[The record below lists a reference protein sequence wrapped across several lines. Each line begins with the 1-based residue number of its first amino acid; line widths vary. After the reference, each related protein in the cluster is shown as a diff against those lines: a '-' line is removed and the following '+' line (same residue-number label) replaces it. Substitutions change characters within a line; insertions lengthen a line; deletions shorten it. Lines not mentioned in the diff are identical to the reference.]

1 MGSFKHKI
9 NNNKKKKQE
18 SAAVNEL
25 VKLKKKMKNQY
36 VVGEYVE
43 AMDTMAE
50 IAQHKKM
57 DPEIM
62 AMGANCYFMTGDYE
76 RAAKWVNTTLTY
88 DPNNISAR
96 LLLGRLCFV
105 EDKPKEG
112 FAILSFVVEKLQ
124 SGMQA
129 EDREKLMDMLGY
141 CHDNMGDMM
150 EQYPVLVDYFK
161 KNYVAPLEPAGTL
174 HNNSIQ
180 DMLEASL
187 SPKDE
192 APKKDES
199 KSVVEGQLDE
209 GKSKAQAAVD
219 RLKSLLNKSRG
230 SKVEPTS
237 EKVSEAPISTSTQ
250 PSASNGASGD
260 NVASAEGIIDKVM
273 TSDVSLRDKIKGLNN
288 FASGLYLND
297 NYDGALKLLQKALE
311 IDSHDPFVIRNIAYV
326 CLAMKDKDK
335 ALEYASK
342 LPMMDFG
349 LIKAIKGHCHG

>member
-18 SAAVNEL
+18 NAAVNEL
-25 VKLKKKMKNQY
+25 IKLKKRMKEQY
-36 VVGEYVE
+36 AAEEYVE

-62 AMGANCYFMTGDYE
+62 AMGASCYFMTGDYE
-76 RAAKWVNTTLTY
+76 RAAKWVNNTLSY

-105 EDKPKEG
+105 EDKPQEG

-124 SGMQA
+124 AGMKD
-129 EDREKLMDMLGY
+129 EDKEKLLDMLGY
-141 CHDNMGDMM
+141 CHDDMDDIM
-150 EQYPVLVDYFK
+150 VNYPVLVDYFK
-161 KNYVAPLEPAGTL
+161 AHYVAPAEPTGISKSS
-174 HNNSIQ
+174 SIQ

-192 APKKDES
+192 APQKEEQTDA
-199 KSVVEGQLDE
+199 
-209 GKSKAQAAVD
+209 GKTKAQAAVD
-219 RLKSLLNKSRG
+219 RLKSLLHKSKG
-230 SKVEPTS
+230 GKETQKPAETMEP
-237 EKVSEAPISTSTQ
+237 APISTLA
-250 PSASNGASGD
+250 PASDGPEKSNT
-260 NVASAEGIIDKVM
+260 ASAVQIIEKVM
-273 TSDVSLRDKIKGLNN
+273 SSEISLRDKIKGLNN

-297 NYDGALKLLQKALE
+297 DYDGAIQLLNKALE
-311 IDSHDPFVIRNIAYV
+311 IDAHDPFVLRNIAYV

-349 LIKAIKGHCHG
+349 LIKAIKEHCHE

>member
-18 SAAVNEL
+18 NAAVNEL
-25 VKLKKKMKNQY
+25 VKLKKKMKEQY
-36 VVGEYVE
+36 ASGEYVE

-62 AMGANCYFMTGDYE
+62 AMGASCYFMTGDYE
-76 RAAKWVNTTLTY
+76 RAAKWVNNTLTY

-105 EDKPKEG
+105 EDKPQEG

-124 SGMQA
+124 SDMKD
-129 EDREKLMDMLGY
+129 EDKEKLLDMLGY
-141 CHDNMGDMM
+141 CHDNMDDIM
-150 EQYPVLVDYFK
+150 ENYPALVDYFK
-161 KNYVAPLEPAGTL
+161 ANYVAPAEPTGMAQSS
-174 HNNSIQ
+174 SIQ

-187 SPKDE
+187 SPKEDT
-192 APKKDES
+192 PKI
-199 KSVVEGQLDE
+199 VEEKPVED
-209 GKSKAQAAVD
+209 GKTKAQAAVD
-219 RLKSLLNKSRG
+219 RLKSLLHKSKGNKETQKPAETTATAPVSTSVPALDG
-230 SKVEPTS
+230 SDKSNTAS
-237 EKVSEAPISTSTQ
+237 AAQLMEKVMS
-250 PSASNGASGD
+250 
-260 NVASAEGIIDKVM
+260 
-273 TSDVSLRDKIKGLNN
+273 SDISLREKIKGLNN

-297 NYDGALKLLQKALE
+297 DYDGAIQLLNKALE
-311 IDSHDPFVIRNIAYV
+311 IDAHDPFVLRNIAYV
-326 CLAMKDKDK
+326 CLTMKNKDK

-349 LIKAIKGHCHG
+349 LIKAIKGHCHE

>member
-18 SAAVNEL
+18 NAAVNAL
-25 VKLKKKMKNQY
+25 VKLKKKMKDQY
-36 VVGEYVE
+36 AAGEYVE

-50 IAQHKKM
+50 IARHKKM

-62 AMGANCYFMTGDYE
+62 AMGASCYFMTGDYE
-76 RAAKWVNTTLTY
+76 RASRWAGDTLNY
-88 DPNNISAR
+88 DPQNIAAR
-96 LLLGRLCFV
+96 LLLARLCFV
-105 EDKPKEG
+105 EDKPQEG

-124 SGMQA
+124 AGMKE
-129 EDREKLMDMLGY
+129 EDKEKLLDMLGY

-150 EQYPVLVDYFK
+150 AQYPALEDYFK
-161 KNYVAPLEPAGTL
+161 EHYVAPVSPAVMTQSS
-174 HNNSIQ
+174 SIQ

-187 SPKDE
+187 SPIE
-192 APKKDES
+192 DES
-199 KSVVEGQLDE
+199 KTADE
-209 GKSKAQAAVD
+209 QPAGDGKTKAQAAVD
-219 RLKSLLNKSRG
+219 RLKSLLNKSKG
-230 SKVEPTS
+230 NKGEEKPT
-237 EKVSEAPISTSTQ
+237 EKVAENTATPVTPT
-250 PSASNGASGD
+250 D
-260 NVASAEGIIDKVM
+260 NVETSNELASAVQLIEKVM
-273 TSDVSLRDKIKGLNN
+273 SSDISLRDKIKGLNN

-297 NYDGALKLLQKALE
+297 DYDGAIQLLNKALE
-311 IDSHDPFVIRNIAYV
+311 IDAHDPFVLRNIAYV